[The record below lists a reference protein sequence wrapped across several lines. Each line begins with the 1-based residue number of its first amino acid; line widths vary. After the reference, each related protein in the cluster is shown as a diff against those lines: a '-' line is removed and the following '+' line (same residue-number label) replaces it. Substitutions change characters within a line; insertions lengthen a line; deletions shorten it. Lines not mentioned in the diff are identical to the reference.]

1 MGIPKPTAE
10 RLSRLA
16 LLLEQQYEDNKP
28 ITSAEIE
35 QLTGWASHTV
45 RKDISSLSKTNG
57 IATTLGYLPRELAA
71 AIRETLGFAGTDQ
84 NCCIV
89 GLGRIGSAFLDYS
102 GFDTSPFTI
111 RAGFDS
117 NVNRIEILKANF
129 PLYPTFKMKEI
140 IPKLD
145 IRYAILTVPPE
156 QAASAA
162 EKLIDCGI
170 TGIVNFTQVLLP
182 APPGVE
188 IEQVSIV
195 DALGAIAARRSIN
208 TKE

>member
-1 MGIPKPTAE
+1 LAISKPTAE

-16 LLLEQQYEDNKP
+16 LLLEQQSEENTP

-35 QLTGWASHTV
+35 VLTGWASHTI
-45 RKDISSLSKTNG
+45 RKDISSLTKTSG
-57 IATTLGYLPRELAA
+57 IATNTGYLPCELAK
-71 AIRETLGFAGTDQ
+71 AIRETLGFAGTEQ

-89 GLGRIGSAFLDYS
+89 GLGRIGSAFLDYK
-102 GFDTSPFTI
+102 GFAESPFTI

-117 NVNRIEILKANF
+117 NVNRVEILKADF

-140 IPKLD
+140 IPRLG
-145 IRYAILTVPPE
+145 ISYAILTVPAE
-156 QAASAA
+156 QAALAA
-162 EKLIDCGI
+162 ERLIDCGI
-170 TGIVNFTQVLLP
+170 TGIVNFTPVLLP

-188 IEQVSIV
+188 IEQVSIL